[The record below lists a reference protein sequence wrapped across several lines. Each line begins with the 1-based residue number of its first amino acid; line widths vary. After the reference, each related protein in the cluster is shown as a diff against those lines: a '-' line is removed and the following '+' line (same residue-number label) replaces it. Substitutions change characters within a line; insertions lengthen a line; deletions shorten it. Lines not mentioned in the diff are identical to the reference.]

1 LPRQRNFVALNRNL
15 LRNRD
20 AVTLN
25 RSFAPLSNL
34 VRMKNKKNISINDF
48 SSHIFWDVD
57 KSMLDMECNNRFLI
71 QRVLEYGVMND
82 WELLKQKY
90 SIADIGYEA
99 MQIKDLDEVS
109 ASFIATI
116 ADLPL
121 EKFRCYTTK
130 QLNKAHW
137 IS

>member
-1 LPRQRNFVALNRNL
+1 
-15 LRNRD
+15 
-20 AVTLN
+20 
-25 RSFAPLSNL
+25 
-34 VRMKNKKNISINDF
+34 MKNKKNISINDF
-48 SSHIFWDVD
+48 SPHIFWDVD